1 MFHKEAINAAMQWRY
16 RPASIG
22 GNNVSSQVKVT
33 FNFNLK
39 NSSVEEQCLT
49 EQQKHKF
56 EVTRQMAKEEMESLD
71 KEISAELAK
80 VKDKLLE
87 LQQAKK
93 AVKQIYDGACAR
105 MGIKSVM
112 EVTDLSLSD
121 LVKQA

>member
-1 MFHKEAINAAMQWRY
+1 M
-16 RPASIG
+16 
-22 GNNVSSQVKVT
+22 
-33 FNFNLK
+33 
-39 NSSVEEQCLT
+39 LT

-56 EVTRQMAKEEMESLD
+56 EVTRQMAKEELEDLD

-105 MGIKSVM
+105 MGIKSALEM
-112 EVTDLSLSD
+112 TDLNLTD
-121 LVKQA
+121 LVKST

>member
-1 MFHKEAINAAMQWRY
+1 M
-16 RPASIG
+16 
-22 GNNVSSQVKVT
+22 
-33 FNFNLK
+33 
-39 NSSVEEQCLT
+39 LT

-56 EVTRQMAKEEMESLD
+56 EVTRQMAKEEMEALD
-71 KEISAELAK
+71 REISSELAK

-105 MGIKSVM
+105 MGIKSVL